1 MHELTIARNIID
13 IVTAGAAREGASSVS
28 RVCLE
33 IGLLAGIEYESLD
46 FAMEAL
52 AKGTVMGDAEIIV
65 EKPSG
70 GARCNK
76 CGSEFS
82 FESFMGSC
90 EKCGSTDLSIIR
102 GMELRVKNITI

>member
-1 MHELTIARNIID
+1 MHELTIAKNIID

-46 FAMEAL
+46 FALEAL
-52 AKGTVMGDAEIIV
+52 SGGTVMGGAEIVV
-65 EKPSG
+65 EKPAG

-76 CGSEFS
+76 CGTEFS
-82 FESFMGSC
+82 FENFMGNC